1 MVTGLIRRLRWARR
15 GVLRM
20 VALEQGMGAAGKR
33 MSSVLWDTFTGS
45 GSYRSVLGRALHPLF
60 LGSLAWNCL
69 AALNLKHVAIRKKE
83 DPMKLGELG
92 TVYRAGE
99 TIVRQG
105 EVGEHMYVIQSGRV
119 EVVRES
125 EAGQVKLAELREGD
139 FFGEM
144 ALFDRDVRS
153 ATVRPVRE
161 ARVLTI
167 DKKVFLRKIH
177 EDPSLAFR
185 IMQKMSRRIRD
196 LDEQVAGSSARAG

>member
-1 MVTGLIRRLRWARR
+1 
-15 GVLRM
+15 
-20 VALEQGMGAAGKR
+20 
-33 MSSVLWDTFTGS
+33 
-45 GSYRSVLGRALHPLF
+45 
-60 LGSLAWNCL
+60 
-69 AALNLKHVAIRKKE
+69 LNLKHVAIRKKE

-119 EVVRES
+119 EVIRES

-153 ATVRPVRE
+153 ATVRPVKE

-185 IMQKMSRRIRD
+185 IMQRMSQRIRD
-196 LDEQVAGSSARAG
+196 LDEQVAGSSAPIG